1 LGPADLALLQRFPE
15 PTAILPA
22 RRGGSDLANALKPLS
37 KSLEH
42 GVYLPAHL
50 ARLVLLPEPPVHPV
64 DRVFADHA
72 VRLGCTADA
81 RLQARHCLVR
91 LVGRNLPSNTQKP

>member
-1 LGPADLALLQRFPE
+1 
-15 PTAILPA
+15 
-22 RRGGSDLANALKPLS
+22 
-37 KSLEH
+37 
-42 GVYLPAHL
+42 
-50 ARLVLLPEPPVHPV
+50 LVLLPEPPVHPV